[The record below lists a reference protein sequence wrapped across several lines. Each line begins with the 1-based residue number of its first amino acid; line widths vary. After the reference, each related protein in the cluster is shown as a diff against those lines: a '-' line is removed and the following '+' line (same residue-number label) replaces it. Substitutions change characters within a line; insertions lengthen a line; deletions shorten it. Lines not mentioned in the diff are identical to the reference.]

1 MEIKSMEPI
10 WLKWA
15 KELQTIAQSG
25 LTYCRNEFDIERY
38 KQLQLIVAE
47 IIAHQADEDLQ
58 KVTKLLM
65 DEKGYSTPKVDV
77 RGAVFIDNKVLLVKE
92 ISDGGWTLPGGWA
105 DQNETPREAVEREVF
120 EESGYKVE
128 AYKLAAVMDRTVQG
142 HSPYY
147 PFHVYKIFFLCRI
160 TGGASKNS
168 IETTGADFFP
178 IDKLPPLSTAR
189 TKESQINI
197 LHKIFKNPDEQTYFE

>member
-1 MEIKSMEPI
+1 MEPI

-25 LTYCRNEFDIERY
+25 LTYCQNEFDIDRY
-38 KQLQLIVAE
+38 KQLQLIASE
-47 IIAHQADEDLQ
+47 IIAHQSDEDLQ

-65 DEKGYSTPKVDV
+65 DERGYSTPKVDV
-77 RGAVFIDNKVLLVKE
+77 RGVVFKDDMVLLVKE

-105 DQNETPREAVEREVF
+105 DPNESPREAVEREVF

-128 AYKLAAVMDRTVQG
+128 AYKLGALMDRTVQG
-142 HSPYY
+142 HSPFY

-160 TGGASKNS
+160 IGGESKNS
-168 IETTGADFFP
+168 IETAGAEFFP
-178 IDKLPPLSTAR
+178 VDNLPPLSTAR
-189 TKESQINI
+189 TKESQIKLLFEI
-197 LHKIFKNPDEQTYFE
+197 SKDEKSQTYFE

>member
-1 MEIKSMEPI
+1 MEPI

-77 RGAVFIDNKVLLVKE
+77 RGAV
-92 ISDGGWTLPGGWA
+92 
-105 DQNETPREAVEREVF
+105 
-120 EESGYKVE
+120 
-128 AYKLAAVMDRTVQG
+128 
-142 HSPYY
+142 
-147 PFHVYKIFFLCRI
+147 
-160 TGGASKNS
+160 
-168 IETTGADFFP
+168 
-178 IDKLPPLSTAR
+178 
-189 TKESQINI
+189 
-197 LHKIFKNPDEQTYFE
+197 